1 MKAIKENL
9 KDQKLKIKNLPDYI
23 RNDPDMALFAIKI
36 DYKNIQYIQNKIQFC
51 RNLMDENDNSD
62 SFFSF

>member
-9 KDQKLKIKNLPDYI
+9 KDEKLEFKKLPDYI

-62 SFFSF
+62 SSFTS